1 MKIKAMEETW
11 DPALSTNV
19 WIAHADC
26 REEAEKLKAE
36 VEKHFPTGPLPYRM
50 GRPHHRHA
58 YGARHAGIAVLGKA
72 KVSSGI

>member
-11 DPALSTNV
+11 DQALSTNV

-36 VEKHFPTGPLPYRM
+36 VEKHFPQAHCRIGWVGPIIGMHTGPGMQAL
-50 GRPHHRHA
+50 
-58 YGARHAGIAVLGKA
+58 LFWGKRR
-72 KVSSGI
+72 